1 VISARVWPWLV
12 AALGVLAVVIG
23 ALAFSPHPFFG

>member
-1 VISARVWPWLV
+1 VTSARVWPWLV
-12 AALGVLAVVIG
+12 AALGVLVVVLG